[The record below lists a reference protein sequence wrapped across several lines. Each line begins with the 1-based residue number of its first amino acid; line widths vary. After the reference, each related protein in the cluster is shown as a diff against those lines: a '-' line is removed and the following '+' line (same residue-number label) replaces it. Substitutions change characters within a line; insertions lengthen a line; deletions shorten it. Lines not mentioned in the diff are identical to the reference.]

1 MSGRFRLRKIS
12 QQLHR
17 AKPDEP
23 LTIPGELGLR
33 LGGERLVEVPSRP
46 GFVYVRLRNDQSEV
60 VQAFNDRVTPIYGLP
75 VTVVRDRVDRGRY
88 YITGRDTGRY
98 NNWGSSAYLPR
109 HGAMHSWNP
118 DAPGIDPVWVY
129 SRQFMPMLGVPSGS
143 SASMN
148 VLVYPGTLY
157 YDNRWIYA
165 GMTGTPDLTSYRPTG
180 ANARM
185 ILIYM
190 DQDGNP
196 QLQPG
201 SYFSASLTGSQQVY
215 PYLPAM
221 PGQGV
226 VPIAG
231 VRLLSGSTSVTWDNL
246 YDLRQFLHWGVFTGT
261 AGSGGD
267 GGHTIQYNATPL
279 TTRAYLNFVGPNFYV
294 FDDPVNGATVV
305 SGSSSTTQVGVA
317 TNNIAFGTANGLT
330 GTAMFKVQTPSSTNG
345 RTNVYLN
352 SSGLDE
358 WGYMQNFGFNV
369 VSLDRSADRG
379 IAIWSYISGTS
390 VFDYRDYPPLLEFNG
405 LRGTQSTPQQVLSG
419 TVVGQINFRGRTTN
433 DNYLGGMLKVAAV
446 ATGIDGYVNSVM
458 QFTAGGSGTTQ
469 SQVHLNPGL
478 ELYLDRMIGYVPITV
493 TTGTNQGYYWGN
505 IFTNGSWRS
514 VVANDRVEFQKR
526 VAGAWVTQGYSN
538 TGSSG
543 GGGHTIQDD
552 GTPLTARAN
561 LNFVGSAF
569 VAYDDGSSA
578 TIVSGVATSSFPAMS
593 PSRVAYTDPAGA
605 LTTNPFFNVSPYR
618 YDSTYPSVIIGGIT
632 GTIKDSDIYMLNV
645 VADDIAAPLTF
656 ANYGYFGSYPVMDFV
671 YNNGTPTGSATTLEG
686 DRLGQINWKAIRD
699 TDSLITVAR
708 IEVEARQDFYINSGT
723 ATEMRLLVNP
733 INGSNF
739 YSYPAVTI
747 RGERT
752 IFSHDVEIS
761 VTGSYYFGNP
771 NTDGSWRSQVANNRI
786 EFQKRVGGVW
796 VTQGYSNSGSA
807 SGGSAHVVQDD
818 GTPLTQ
824 RANLN
829 FVGSGFVVYD
839 DAGNDAT
846 VVSGTATGGGSFT
859 GTVTGY
865 AANDLTWQVDGALYT
880 GTNVVTPF
888 IIPRPGRI
896 TNVLAYAANLGVTG
910 STVVDI
916 TKNGVSIFGVSKPTL
931 AYNGASYVEGA
942 PTTTDLAKG
951 DVLALNILGF
961 APSARDLTVTVVN
974 ETTGSATNLSG
985 TIPHTMLS
993 DLNTATYWH
1002 LTQTERNALV
1012 TGATTDLHSHAI
1024 VDQFLMAVYPFIKV
1038 FDDTNGF
1045 TVQTSGTASF
1055 TTGWP
1060 IAVAATGATSGS
1072 RVTINATAG
1081 IFVYNNVQQYY
1092 TRYRIDLHT
1101 VTTVESSCTIWA
1113 GLFTNPGSPAATE
1126 SHMAFKIVNGDIY
1139 ASCGNGTNGNLVD
1152 TGLNFSQFNRR
1163 RLEIKQVGTD
1173 IEYYIDSNLV
1183 HTFTTYAPT
1192 AVQLKAAVQ
1201 IGNSTAANKSINVYP
1216 LMIVQGQL

>member
-17 AKPDEP
+17 TKPDEP

-185 ILIYM
+185 ILVYM
-190 DQDGNP
+190 DQNGNP
-196 QLQPG
+196 SIRPG
-201 SYFSASLTGSQQVY
+201 SYFDPTLTGTQQIY

-221 PGQGV
+221 PGDGM

-231 VRLLSGSTSVTWDNL
+231 VRLLSGSSTVTWDNL

-261 AGSGGD
+261 AGTGG
-267 GGHTIQYNATPL
+267 GSSGHTIQSNGTPL
-279 TTRAYLNFVGPNFYV
+279 TARNYLNFVGTGFSV
-294 FDDPVNGATVV
+294 FDDPINGATVV
-305 SGSSSTTQVGVA
+305 SGTASGGGSSVA
-317 TNNIAFGTANGLT
+317 VAANQIAFATADASGLT
-330 GTAMFKVQTPSSTNG
+330 GSAMFKVQTPQADG

-352 SSGLDE
+352 SAGLDE
-358 WGYMQNFGFNV
+358 WAYMQDYALNV
-369 VSLDRSADRG
+369 VSLDNLADRG
-379 IAIWSYISGTS
+379 VAIWNYNSGS
-390 VFDYRDYPPLLEFNG
+390 NVAVFQDFPPLLSFYG
-405 LRGTQSTPQQVLSG
+405 SRGTQSGPVQVTSG
-419 TVVGQINFRGRTTN
+419 TVLGQINFHGRSPN
-433 DNYLGGMLKVAAV
+433 DIYLGGMIRTHAIATAA
-446 ATGIDGYVNSVM
+446 DGYVNTVM
-458 QFTAGGSGTTQ
+458 RFVAGGSGTAA
-469 SQVHLNPGL
+469 SQRYLFNQGL
-478 ELYLDRMIGYVPITV
+478 ELYLDRMIGYVPLV
-493 TTGTNQGYYWGN
+493 VSTGTNQGFYWGD
-505 IFTNGSWRS
+505 IRTNGSWRS
-514 VVANDRVEFQKR
+514 VIANERV
-526 VAGAWVTQGYSN
+526 
-538 TGSSG
+538 
-543 GGGHTIQDD
+543 
-552 GTPLTARAN
+552 
-561 LNFVGSAF
+561 
-569 VAYDDGSSA
+569 
-578 TIVSGVATSSFPAMS
+578 
-593 PSRVAYTDPAGA
+593 
-605 LTTNPFFNVSPYR
+605 
-618 YDSTYPSVIIGGIT
+618 
-632 GTIKDSDIYMLNV
+632 
-645 VADDIAAPLTF
+645 
-656 ANYGYFGSYPVMDFV
+656 
-671 YNNGTPTGSATTLEG
+671 
-686 DRLGQINWKAIRD
+686 
-699 TDSLITVAR
+699 
-708 IEVEARQDFYINSGT
+708 
-723 ATEMRLLVNP
+723 
-733 INGSNF
+733 
-739 YSYPAVTI
+739 
-747 RGERT
+747 
-752 IFSHDVEIS
+752 
-761 VTGSYYFGNP
+761 
-771 NTDGSWRSQVANNRI
+771 

-931 AYNGASYVEGA
+931 AYNGASYVEVA
-942 PTTTDLAKG
+942 PTTIDLAKG

-985 TIPHTMLS
+985 TFPHTMLS

-1024 VDQFLMAVYPFIKV
+1024 VDQFLMDVYPFIKV

-1192 AVQLKAAVQ
+1192 AVQLNAAVQ